1 MKLIKDRPD
10 EVERGRETAKQLAE
24 QTAALEASEAAAER
38 RRQLAEEHHHKEI
51 WTKDPHGGS
60 HRKYGNDLTEGYDA
74 LEMPNGV
81 AVTPDI
87 GYEKPQSG
95 PTTNFVGNHMTQ
107 GAIDLVQ
114 AQLGKEDDAHLLLR
128 DQEYDRLFGKPK
140 LLPTSQKPSATGDPA
155 PGNALVVADQ
165 RVWANV
171 QTYQWADDG
180 SHITITVPPPVPAS
194 AAPTIRLSVESRA
207 VLVEISWALKAHTSD
222 WVFRLRRTYGELRSD
237 GCLAVHDSPRHG
249 VRIRLLK
256 ADASVAWPQLE
267 APLEPSATTL
277 APAGAGVNESERLA
291 RLRRAVRQQRAK
303 KQPLDGKLFDPEGDY
318 AAAAALY
325 GWAVGELPAEEKVER
340 ATALAELSACQVE
353 LGALRAAVDSLGAAL
368 QADGGG
374 RRAVE
379 LLLRRASLREQLE
392 AFGGALED
400 YRRAS
405 ALMPGCLVAGQGA
418 ARAQASL
425 RLAGAQAEAR
435 VGSGRTGSALVESVP
450 RPAMPAFRNRGKSG
464 KPF

>member
-1 MKLIKDRPD
+1 
-10 EVERGRETAKQLAE
+10 
-24 QTAALEASEAAAER
+24 
-38 RRQLAEEHHHKEI
+38 
-51 WTKDPHGGS
+51 
-60 HRKYGNDLTEGYDA
+60 
-74 LEMPNGV
+74 MPNGV

-207 VLVEISWALKAHTSD
+207 VLVEISWALKAHASD

-237 GCLAVHDSPRHG
+237 GCLAVHDGPRHG

-303 KQPLDGKLFDPEGDY
+303 KQPLDGKLFDPEVLQDAADVGHAGPQAGQPPLPPHGAGSPSQACVKAAELAKQGDY

-368 QADGGG
+368 QADSGG

-425 RLAGAQAEAR
+425 RLCRCSCCCSCIAIC
-435 VGSGRTGSALVESVP
+435 VS
-450 RPAMPAFRNRGKSG
+450 PA
-464 KPF
+464 KPV